1 MDTKGV
7 SGVENHK
14 NRDSEQE
21 KIYSAIFREVDCVIL
36 ANNVT
41 GTYRCL
47 KITPFWEEI
56 IGNTGTL
63 SDLYYLLFVKKSE
76 SHKGEQD
83 DKYKTFIDESF
94 FQKEKYLGEISVH
107 NQEGEKEEYGCILV
121 KLSEEEAFV
130 FLFSISSKIHSQRIE
145 YEKMDTIQE
154 QYLFSMIGDLH
165 NDICLNPNT
174 TEANASR
181 QDYVNLKYSDWRM
194 KISNMFLEADKEIF
208 LRKTSPE
215 YVINTLEEQASFQF
229 ELLMLNM
236 DGKYIWVR
244 FTFTRMKNFSREN
257 ARFVFTVTDINE
269 DMLRLLNQKN
279 IIKAVEEQNKRLQDA
294 DKEKTKYFSNM
305 SHEIRTPINAILGM
319 NEVILRE
326 TNEENIKSY
335 ANDIKNASRMLLSIV
350 NDILDYSKIEAG
362 KMEIVPVEY
371 NVSDMIKNIY
381 KLIIGR
387 ADEKSLEVVV
397 KVGQDIPQTLY
408 GDEIRIT
415 QVILNLLI
423 NAVKYTER
431 GEIAFS
437 VMPTNDTKGHF
448 ALAVSVEDTGIG
460 IKEGD
465 LEKLCEEYTRL
476 DAKKNRSVEGTGL
489 GMSIVVGL
497 LAQMGSRLEVE
508 STYGVG
514 SKFSFVIPQKVVS
527 SDKTTEFSK
536 DELNC
541 NSVEEQENM
550 DYSSKKVLI
559 VDDNVVNLKVASAL
573 LKPYQ
578 VKVDIANSGKE
589 CLDKL
594 NKEEYDLI
602 FVDHMMPEMDG
613 IETLSK
619 IREKG
624 DDYRSLPVIALT
636 ANAAP
641 GVKDT
646 YISLGF
652 TDYLEKPVMAE
663 CLERIIKMYL

>member
-1 MDTKGV
+1 MDAKVV
-7 SGVENHK
+7 SGEKIHK
-14 NRDSEQE
+14 DSSSEQE

-41 GTYRCL
+41 HTYHCL
-47 KITPFWEEI
+47 KNTPFWQGI
-56 IGNTGTL
+56 IGNTGRL
-63 SDLYYLLFVKKSE
+63 SDLYYSLFVKKSE
-76 SHKGEQD
+76 GHKGEQD
-83 DKYKTFIDESF
+83 DKYKTFIDETF
-94 FQKEKYLGEISVH
+94 FQKEKYLGEISIH
-107 NQEGEKEEYGCILV
+107 NQEGEKEEYGSILV
-121 KLSEEEAFV
+121 KISEEEAV
-130 FLFSISSKIHSQRIE
+130 IFLFSISSKIHSRKIE

-154 QYLFSMIGDLH
+154 QYLFSMIADLH
-165 NDICLNPNT
+165 HDTCLNPNT
-174 TEANASR
+174 TEINASR
-181 QDYVNLKYSDWRM
+181 QDYINLKYSDWRM
-194 KISNMFLEADKEIF
+194 KISNMFLESDREIF

-215 YVINTLEEQASFQF
+215 YVINTLEEQVSFQF

-269 DMLRLLNQKN
+269 DMLRLLNQKS

-294 DKEKTKYFSNM
+294 DKEKTKYFSSM

-326 TNEENIKSY
+326 TKEENIKSY

-387 ADEKSLEVVV
+387 ANEKSLEVIV
-397 KVGQDIPQTLY
+397 KVGQDIPQKLY
-408 GDEIRIT
+408 GDEIRIA

-423 NAVKYTER
+423 NAVKYTDC
-431 GEIAFS
+431 GTITFS
-437 VMPTNDTKGHF
+437 VMPTTNAKGHF
-448 ALAVSVEDTGIG
+448 ALDVSVEDTGIG
-460 IKEGD
+460 IKKED
-465 LEKLCEEYTRL
+465 LEKLCEEYTRF
-476 DAKKNRSVEGTGL
+476 DAQKNRSVEGTGL

-497 LAQMGSRLEVE
+497 LAQMGSCLEVE

-514 SKFSFVIPQKVVS
+514 SKFSFIIPQKIVS
-527 SDKTTEFSK
+527 VDKTTEIS
-536 DELNC
+536 DNELNH
-541 NSVEEQENM
+541 NRIEEREQLS
-550 DYSSKKVLI
+550 YSSKKLLI

-578 VKVDIANSGKE
+578 VKVDLANSGKE
-589 CLDKL
+589 CLDKI
-594 NKEEYDLI
+594 NTEDYDLI

-613 IETLSK
+613 IETLNK

-624 DDYRSLPVIALT
+624 DKYSSLPVIALT
-636 ANAAP
+636 ANTAP
-641 GVKDT
+641 GLKDT
-646 YISLGF
+646 YVSLGF

-663 CLERIIKMYL
+663 CLDQIIKMYL